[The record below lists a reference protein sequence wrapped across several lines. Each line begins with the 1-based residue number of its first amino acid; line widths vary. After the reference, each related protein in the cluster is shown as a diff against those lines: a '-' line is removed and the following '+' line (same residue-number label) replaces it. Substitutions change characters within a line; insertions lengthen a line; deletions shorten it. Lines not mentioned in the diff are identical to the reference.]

1 VPKSGNVSDIV
12 AALIQKAQ
20 LEDEATAG
28 QICVFET
35 HNNKIHRELSRENG
49 LNTITDYIQ
58 LMAERAPK
66 DDVETDTT
74 LYIYAFH
81 YHNDP
86 SKSHGIPF
94 KFRLIEVSIMFVCHV
109 LFYSNCYQGEKFS
122 ETKKRLEKRTGIKG
136 KNFEKIKFA
145 VVKRS
150 SYTKPMYLN
159 DGLCQMPCSRKI
171 TNVPRRRDL

>member
-1 VPKSGNVSDIV
+1 MPKSGNVGDIV

-28 QICVFET
+28 QIRVFET
-35 HNNKIHRELSRENG
+35 HSNKIHRELSRENG

-66 DDVETDTT
+66 DDVETDNT

-94 KFRLIEVSIMFVCHV
+94 KFRLIEVSIMSAYVIS
-109 LFYSNCYQGEKFS
+109 FYSNS
-122 ETKKRLEKRTGIKG
+122 
-136 KNFEKIKFA
+136 
-145 VVKRS
+145 
-150 SYTKPMYLN
+150 
-159 DGLCQMPCSRKI
+159 
-171 TNVPRRRDL
+171 